1 MYTDNYYGRFR
12 PRKICL
18 QMFADDEVSGAN
30 QANND
35 EQVDEQ
41 NKPDPE
47 KKYSDK
53 DVDAIVNKKF
63 AKWKSEQEAAVKSA
77 KAEAEKLAK
86 MNAEQKQRYELEK
99 LQKENAELKAAAE
112 KVELGRTATSILRE
126 HKIDATQDILDFV
139 VGADAEDT
147 KGRIDKLV
155 SIINAQVK
163 AAEVSKATG
172 STPRSYQNNGNVMS
186 EIDKRIAKYK

>member
-1 MYTDNYYGRFR
+1 MKHKNYRWHLN
-12 PRKICL
+12 L
-18 QMFADDEVSGAN
+18 QLFAEEPDAAN
-30 QANND
+30 GSTADPDANPESRGE
-35 EQVDEQ
+35 EQ
-41 NKPDPE
+41 PDPE
-47 KKYSDK
+47 KKYTDK
-53 DVDAIVNKKF
+53 DVDAIVSKKF
-63 AKWKSEQEAAVKSA
+63 AKWKVEQETAVKTA

-86 MNAEQKQRYELEK
+86 MNAEQKQKYELEK
-99 LQKENAELKAAAE
+99 LQKENDELKAAAA

-139 VGADAEDT
+139 VGTDAEDT
-147 KGRIDKLV
+147 KGRIDRFV
-155 SIINAQVK
+155 SIINAQIK

>member
-18 QMFADDEVSGAN
+18 QMFADDEASDAS

-41 NKPDPE
+41 NKPEPE

-139 VGADAEDT
+139 VGADVEDT

-155 SIINAQVK
+155 SIINVP
-163 AAEVSKATG
+163 VL
-172 STPRSYQNNGNVMS
+172 
-186 EIDKRIAKYK
+186 

>member
-18 QMFADDEVSGAN
+18 QMFADDEAPGAN

-41 NKPDPE
+41 NKQEPE

-126 HKIDATQDILDFV
+126 HKIDATQDVLDFV
-139 VGADAEDT
+139 VGTDAEDT

-163 AAEVSKATG
+163 AAEVDRATG
-172 STPRSYQNNGNVMS
+172 STPRSYRNSVNAMS

>member
-18 QMFADDEVSGAN
+18 QMFADDEASDAS

-41 NKPDPE
+41 NKPEPE

-139 VGADAEDT
+139 VGADVEDT

-163 AAEVSKATG
+163 AMEVDRATG
-172 STPRSYQNNGNVMS
+172 STPRSYHNSGNAMS

>member
-18 QMFADDEVSGAN
+18 QMFADDEAPDAS

-35 EQVDEQ
+35 EQVDE
-41 NKPDPE
+41 PEPE

-163 AAEVSKATG
+163 AAEVDRATG
-172 STPRSYQNNGNVMS
+172 STPRSYRSSGNAMS